1 MGRPRDHRGRPIIE
15 SHHVLSGRV
24 VTASSQ
30 DAGLSS
36 DKPAFRARDPA
47 GRLPERE
54 DAITLPLF
62 VCPCQEVTVMFRRLP
77 GVGVHGLPPF
87 VCS

>member
-1 MGRPRDHRGRPIIE
+1 LA
-15 SHHVLSGRV
+15 VWSGRE
-24 VTASSQ
+24 VTAGSQ
-30 DAGLSS
+30 DASLSS
-36 DKPAFRARDPA
+36 DEAAFRARDLA

-54 DAITLPLF
+54 DAITLPPF

-87 VCS
+87 VCL